1 MLAIKWEKDKIVEM
15 LIKRGI
21 DVYAKNNIGQT
32 SLHLGLNKIKLKY

>member
-21 DVYAKNNIGQT
+21 DLYVKNNFGQT
-32 SLHLGLNKIKLKY
+32 ALHLGLYKIQLKY